1 VSYLALARKYRPQ
14 TFADIVGQ
22 EHVVRTLQN
31 SIKMDRVHHAF
42 LFTGA
47 RGVGKTTTARILAA
61 ALNAEAGPSLEP
73 SSDDPICAEIAAG
86 SCPDLREIDGASNNG
101 VDNIRELIDN
111 ARYLP
116 SRARYKIYIID
127 EVHMLSKGAFNALL
141 KILEEPPP
149 HVKFMFATTEPQKIP
164 VTILSRCQRF
174 DFRKVS
180 VGQLTNHLKN
190 VLEKEALE
198 LGPQAIHAVV
208 REAEGSVRDAMSLLD
223 QVLSFTGGVADDA
236 AVIDALGIVD
246 RQTIFEL
253 FQALLEKNADTVLA
267 GVDNLDTRGHDLAD
281 VCTLLVEHVRDLM
294 VFKSAQDVKKVLADR
309 SPGELENLSKQAD
322 MCTVG
327 QLHRMFA
334 IIVDMA
340 GTVTHSSFQ
349 RVSLEMGLLRVLE
362 VEPATRVQ
370 DLLDRVDKL
379 LEGGGPGSPG
389 KPKAQSAHPASK
401 SEKVTLAAPAI
412 EQLAKPEPKPE
423 SVPASKPQPQ
433 TTKPPAPEPQNQSP
447 AAAPKQRV
455 EEQPPMP
462 VPREELQAAPPAEPI
477 AEAEAEAL
485 ADDENSQAPES
496 QIPNPEPGCSAGVC
510 IQPEQKEMYAQ
521 WQTLVSSILQENP
534 FVASILEHARLIQFE
549 KQQTVLGFDESENF
563 FNEGA
568 RQSEN
573 FVFIQTFI
581 CKHFN
586 FQTTVKLR
594 RLSSAEATDHPSL
607 AQLKE
612 AELKEEI
619 STIEKETRSDPRV
632 LDAVSILGGKIKSV
646 VVLKSES

>member
-1 VSYLALARKYRPQ
+1 MSYLALARKYRPK

-61 ALNAEAGPSLEP
+61 ALNAENGPSIEP
-73 SSDDPICAEIAAG
+73 PDGDPICAEIAAG

-180 VGQLTNHLKN
+180 VGQLTTHLKN
-190 VLEKEALE
+190 VLQKEALE
-198 LGPQAIHAVV
+198 LGAQAIHAVV

-253 FQALLEKNADTVLA
+253 FQALLEKNADMVLA
-267 GVDNLDTRGHDLAD
+267 SVDNLDTRGHDLAD

-294 VFKSAQDVKKVLADR
+294 VFKSAQDVKKVLSDR
-309 SPGELENLSKQAD
+309 SPGEPENPSKQAEL
-322 MCTVG
+322 CTVG
-327 QLHRMFA
+327 QLHRMFS

-379 LEGGGPGSPG
+379 LEGGGPVSPG
-389 KPKAQSAHPASK
+389 KPEAQSAHIASE
-401 SEKVTLAAPAI
+401 SQDSAPVVETI
-412 EQLAKPEPKPE
+412 EHNPKPEPRREP
-423 SVPASKPQPQ
+423 VPQPRPVP
-433 TTKPPAPEPQNQSP
+433 TREPKPTSSRPEVMVQAQ
-447 AAAPKQRV
+447 A
-455 EEQPPMP
+455 EEQPPLP
-462 VPREELQAAPPAEPI
+462 VPPEEVPVAAPPEPI
-477 AEAEAEAL
+477 AEQEAQVMAQEAI
-485 ADDENSQAPES
+485 AQEPES
-496 QIPNPEPGCSAGVC
+496 QIPVSEPGCSAGVC
-510 IQPEQKEMYAQ
+510 LEPAQEEMYAQ
-521 WQTLVSSILQENP
+521 WRVLVTSILQENP
-534 FVASILEHARLIQFE
+534 FVASILEHARLVHFE
-549 KQQTVLGFDESENF
+549 KSKTELGFAESENF
-563 FNEGA
+563 FLDGA
-568 RQSEN
+568 RQSQN
-573 FVFIQTFI
+573 FAFIESAVR
-581 CKHFN
+581 KHFN
-586 FQTTVKLR
+586 FETTVKVR
-594 RLSSAEATDHPSL
+594 RLPPDQVVVYPSL
-607 AQLKE
+607 AQI
-612 AELKEEI
+612 KEEQFKEEV
-619 STIEKETRSDPRV
+619 SGIEQETRSDPR
-632 LDAVSILGGKIKSV
+632 LQDAVSILGGKIQSV

>member
-1 VSYLALARKYRPQ
+1 MSYLALARKYRPQ

-61 ALNAEAGPSLEP
+61 ALNAENGPSIEP

-190 VLEKEALE
+190 VLQKEALE

-208 REAEGSVRDAMSLLD
+208 REAEGSVRDGMSLLD

-246 RQTIFEL
+246 RQTIFQL
-253 FQALLEKNADTVLA
+253 FQALLEKNADMVLA

-379 LEGGGPGSPG
+379 LEGGGPVSPG
-389 KPKAQSAHPASK
+389 KPKAQPAH
-401 SEKVTLAAPAI
+401 T
-412 EQLAKPEPKPE
+412 
-423 SVPASKPQPQ
+423 ASKPQNIPSVAKARELDVKPQ
-433 TTKPPAPEPQNQSP
+433 PKVAAQSQPTQTPAPEPEVTKP
-447 AAAPKQRV
+447 QRAV
-455 EEQPPMP
+455 ALRPEEQPPLP
-462 VPREELQAAPPAEPI
+462 VPPEENHAAPAPEPVAEDEAQVL
-477 AEAEAEAL
+477 AEEARA
-485 ADDENSQAPES
+485 QAPES
-496 QIPNPEPGCSAGVC
+496 EIPIPESGCSAGVC
-510 IQPEQKEMYAQ
+510 LEPAQEEMYAQ
-521 WQTLVSSILQENP
+521 WQVLVTAILQENP
-534 FVASILEHARLIQFE
+534 FVASILEHARVLQFE
-549 KQQTVLGFDESENF
+549 KSITEIGFAESENF
-563 FNEGA
+563 FSEGA

-573 FVFIQTFI
+573 FAFIEASI
-581 CKHFN
+581 RKHFQ
-586 FQTTVKLR
+586 FETTVKLR
-594 RLSSAEATDHPSL
+594 RLNPEQVQANPSL

-612 AELKEEI
+612 EEFKEEL
-619 STIEKETRSDPRV
+619 STIEKETRADPR
-632 LDAVSILGGKIKSV
+632 LQDAVSILGGKIKSV

>member
-1 VSYLALARKYRPQ
+1 MSYLALARKYRPQ

-61 ALNAEAGPSLEP
+61 ALNAENGPSIEP
-73 SSDDPICAEIAAG
+73 PEDDPICAEIAAG

-190 VLEKEALE
+190 VLQKEALE

-208 REAEGSVRDAMSLLD
+208 REAEGSVRDGMSLLD

-253 FQALLEKNADTVLA
+253 FQALLEKNADMVLE

-294 VFKSAQDVKKVLADR
+294 VFKSAQDVKKILADR

-379 LEGGGPGSPG
+379 LEGGGPVSPG
-389 KPKAQSAHPASK
+389 KPEAQSAQTVPELK
-401 SEKVTLAAPAI
+401 SSAPVV
-412 EQLAKPEPKPE
+412 ETKQHEPKPQ
-423 SVPASKPQPQ
+423 PAVEPVPQPEPVA
-433 TTKPPAPEPQNQSP
+433 KSAPVPQRRQP
-447 AAAPKQRV
+447 ETPVRPQA
-455 EEQPPMP
+455 EEQPPLP
-462 VPREELQAAPPAEPI
+462 VPPSEVQSLTATPGPI
-477 AEAEAEAL
+477 AEQEAEVMAQE
-485 ADDENSQAPES
+485 AIAQVPES
-496 QIPNPEPGCSAGVC
+496 AIPVSEAGCSAGVC
-510 IQPEQKEMYAQ
+510 LEPAQEEMYAQ
-521 WQTLVSSILQENP
+521 WRVLVTSILQENP
-534 FVASILEHARLIQFE
+534 FVASILEHARLAKFE
-549 KQQTVLGFDESENF
+549 KSHTELGFAESENF
-563 FNEGA
+563 FSDGA
-568 RQSEN
+568 RQSQN
-573 FVFIQTFI
+573 FAFIESALR
-581 CKHFN
+581 KHFN
-586 FQTTVKLR
+586 FETTVKLR
-594 RLSSAEATDHPSL
+594 KLSPKQVLAYPSL

-612 AELKEEI
+612 DEFKEEV
-619 STIEKETRSDPRV
+619 SAIEKDTRSDPR
-632 LDAVSILGGKIKSV
+632 LQDAVSILGGKIQSV